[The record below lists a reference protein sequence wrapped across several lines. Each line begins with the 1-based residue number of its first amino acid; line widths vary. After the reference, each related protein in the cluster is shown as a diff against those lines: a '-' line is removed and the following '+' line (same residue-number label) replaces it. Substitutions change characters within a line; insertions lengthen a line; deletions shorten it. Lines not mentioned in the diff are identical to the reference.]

1 MLSGKEAI
9 IFDFDGTLADSMWI
23 WTSID
28 EDYIRKYRLEK
39 PENFHEDMEG
49 MSYTEVARYFL
60 DTFPQLPHTQEEI
73 MREWSEMANEKY
85 LSEVL
90 LKEGVKEFL
99 AYVKGLGIK
108 TGIATSNAREIVM
121 ETLETMGVSEY
132 FDSVHSAC
140 EVAAG
145 KPSPD
150 IYLLVAEE
158 LGVQPERCLVFED
171 VPMGILAGKNAG
183 MKVCAVE
190 DDFSR
195 PQIEKKRTLADYYI
209 ETYYDVLNQTYEVL

>member
-99 AYVKGLGIK
+99 TYVKGLGIK

>member
-39 PENFHEDMEG
+39 PDNFHEDMEG

>member
-158 LGVQPERCLVFED
+158 LGVQPDRCLVFED